1 MVKRMIPQ
9 HDFLALS
16 RRHEWQLDPFS
27 FSLADGALAQVWDT
41 GVICI
46 EPAEGLRADPGKEI
60 VLSCGIHGN
69 ETAPIELC
77 NQLLGKLLG
86 GELSARHRVLFLFGN
101 PAAMNLG
108 VREVEENMNRL
119 FSGAHSKGEGLCNR
133 ERIRAMRLEQYVSRF
148 YSDSGAERLHYDLHT
163 AIRGSRHEKFAV
175 YPFPHER
182 PYSQEQIR
190 FLGAC
195 GVRTILLS
203 NGPTTTFSYY
213 SAHQHGAHG
222 FTVELGKV
230 RPFGEND
237 MTRFI
242 EARQALQELVCEE
255 RVRLEPWRPEDFNI
269 FTIDRVINKRT
280 ADFRFLFASDVDNF
294 TEFPQGFVLA
304 EDGDLRHVVEQEREA
319 VVFPNANVAIGQRT
333 VLLVVPTRLWDA

>member
-1 MVKRMIPQ
+1 LLTR
-9 HDFLALS
+9 LLS
-16 RRHEWQLDPFS
+16 
-27 FSLADGALAQVWDT
+27 G
-41 GVICI
+41 
-46 EPAEGLRADPGKEI
+46 EI
-60 VLSCGIHGN
+60 QAC
-69 ETAPIELC
+69 
-77 NQLLGKLLG
+77 
-86 GELSARHRVLFLFGN
+86 HRVLFLFGN
-101 PAAMNLG
+101 PAAMNQG

-148 YSDSGAERLHYDLHT
+148 FADPARPRYHYDLHT

-182 PYSQEQIR
+182 PHCKEQVQ

-203 NGPTTTFSYY
+203 SGPTTTFSYY
-213 SAHQHGAHG
+213 SSHQHGAHA

-242 EARQALQELVCEE
+242 EVRQALQELVTRDE
-255 RVRLEPWRPEDFNI
+255 VMLEPWRADDFTI
-269 FTIDRVINKRT
+269 FAIDRVINKQT
-280 ADFRFLFASDVDNF
+280 AEFRFLFASDVDNF

-304 EDGDLRHVVEQEREA
+304 EDGDRQYRVEKPREA

-333 VLLVVPTRLWDA
+333 MLLVVPTRLWE

>member
-1 MVKRMIPQ
+1 MIPQ
-9 HDFLALS
+9 HDFLAMTRS
-16 RRHEWQLDPFS
+16 HEWQLDPFD
-27 FSLADGALAQVWDT
+27 FALPDGTRVSVWDT
-41 GVICI
+41 GVICL
-46 EPAEGLRADPGKEI
+46 EPAIGAGGQPGGRKDI

-69 ETAPIELC
+69 ETAPIEIC
-77 NQLLGKLLG
+77 NQLLSRLLS

-108 VREVEENMNRL
+108 LREVEENMNRL

-133 ERIRAMRLEQYVSRF
+133 ERMRAMRLEQYVSRF
-148 YSDSGAERLHYDLHT
+148 FADPARPRYHYDLHT

-182 PYSQEQIR
+182 PHCREQVQ

-203 NGPTTTFSYY
+203 ASPTTTFSYY
-213 SAHQHGAHG
+213 SSRQHGAHA

-242 EARQALQELVCEE
+242 ETRQALQELVTQDE
-255 RVRLEPWRPEDFNI
+255 VALEPWRADDFTL
-269 FTIDRVINKRT
+269 FAIDRVITKKSEQ
-280 ADFRFLFASDVDNF
+280 FRFLFASDVDNF

-304 EDGDLRHVVEQEREA
+304 EDGELRYTVEQPREA

-333 VLLVVPTRLWDA
+333 VLLVVPTRLWE